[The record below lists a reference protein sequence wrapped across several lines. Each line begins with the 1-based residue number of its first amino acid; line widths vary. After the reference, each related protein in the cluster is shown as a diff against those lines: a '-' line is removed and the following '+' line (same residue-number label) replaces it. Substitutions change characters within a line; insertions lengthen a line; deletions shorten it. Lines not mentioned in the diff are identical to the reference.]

1 MDDKTL
7 LFELK
12 KENKKLR
19 KDLQSYSKNAIEIDK
34 LLDEILDN
42 FDTLGKN
49 IESFITKVRD
59 MEYFY

>member
-7 LFELK
+7 LVELK
-12 KENKKLR
+12 KENKELR

-49 IESFITKVRD
+49 IESLITKVRD

>member
-42 FDTLGKN
+42 FDTLGKS
-49 IESFITKVRD
+49 IESFVTKIRD

>member
-7 LFELK
+7 LVELK

-19 KDLQSYSKNAIEIDK
+19 KDLESYSKNAIEIDK

-42 FDTLGKN
+42 FDTLGKS
-49 IESFITKVRD
+49 IESFVTKIRD